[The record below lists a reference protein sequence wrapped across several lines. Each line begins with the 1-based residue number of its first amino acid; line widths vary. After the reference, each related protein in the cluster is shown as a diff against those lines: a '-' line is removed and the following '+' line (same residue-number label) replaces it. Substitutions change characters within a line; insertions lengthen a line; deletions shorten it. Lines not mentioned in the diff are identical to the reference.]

1 MKKLFGTDG
10 IRFLST
16 DKIFNNFS
24 LNNLSKSIIGNNK
37 SIKVLI
43 GRDTR
48 ESSEEIE
55 YNLTNALK
63 SNGASVFKIGL
74 LTTPA
79 VSYLTKNLKCNL
91 GIVISASHNPYQF
104 NGLKFFDKDGEKLS
118 NIDEKKIEKN
128 FFKLFSKKN
137 PNIGTIQTI
146 KNPFKEYK
154 KNFTKILK
162 KINLSKKLKVVIDCA
177 NGSSYKIVKYIFS
190 HANIVP
196 IYIKDKPNGRNINHK
211 CGSLYTQTL
220 VNEVRKKKADF
231 GISFDGDGD
240 RIICC
245 DEKGKIIDGDN
256 ILALLAKHFVYKTK
270 FDIKAV
276 VGTIMSNAGFEKFV
290 NKIGLKFYRSNVGDR
305 FVYELMKKKRCFLG
319 GEQSGHIILSN
330 FGPCGDGILIALYL
344 IKIISRSNEK
354 TSEIFNLYNS
364 YPQILKNIKLKDS
377 KGKKK
382 NKKISNLMKFYNN
395 KIIDNNRVLIRYS
408 GTEPLIRILVE
419 GEKYNKINT
428 LSKKIENKIQNLI

>member
-118 NIDEKKIEKN
+118 NIEEKKIEKN

-162 KINLSKKLKVVIDCA
+162 KIN
-177 NGSSYKIVKYIFS
+177 
-190 HANIVP
+190 
-196 IYIKDKPNGRNINHK
+196 
-211 CGSLYTQTL
+211 
-220 VNEVRKKKADF
+220 
-231 GISFDGDGD
+231 
-240 RIICC
+240 
-245 DEKGKIIDGDN
+245 
-256 ILALLAKHFVYKTK
+256 
-270 FDIKAV
+270 
-276 VGTIMSNAGFEKFV
+276 
-290 NKIGLKFYRSNVGDR
+290 
-305 FVYELMKKKRCFLG
+305 
-319 GEQSGHIILSN
+319 
-330 FGPCGDGILIALYL
+330 
-344 IKIISRSNEK
+344 
-354 TSEIFNLYNS
+354 
-364 YPQILKNIKLKDS
+364 
-377 KGKKK
+377 
-382 NKKISNLMKFYNN
+382 
-395 KIIDNNRVLIRYS
+395 
-408 GTEPLIRILVE
+408 
-419 GEKYNKINT
+419 
-428 LSKKIENKIQNLI
+428 